1 MAALRSRRKRIRE
14 VLGREEQGGAEREG
28 SLPRLSCSQ
37 EGEGDGGDRR
47 ASDHSAGL
55 GKSQAGRVGPA
66 HGEPMRGHCFLQE
79 GRALVPAVP
88 SLPGA
93 APGCGMQVPLPPA
106 GLGGR
111 PEWCTCGAP
120 TRPCAAAFHP
130 QDRAGPSSPLP
141 PPPGAL
147 PPWRHCP
154 LDLAAR
160 CRKGSVRHHCRTS

>member
-79 GRALVPAVP
+79 GRARVPAVP

-106 GLGGR
+106 GLGGDLS
-111 PEWCTCGAP
+111 GAP
-120 TRPCAAAFHP
+120 
-130 QDRAGPSSPLP
+130 AGPPPGPVLLPSTLRTGLGP
-141 PPPGAL
+141 PPLCPLLQGAL